1 MSLQTGGV
9 AVGAISTRSTS
20 RSSAIRSASRTGTIP
35 SCSPFSPTRRTSGA
49 VISPFSRCA
58 LASCAMWYLLA
69 CVEKLGRASR
79 GRLLPEAF
87 DEDRQIHLP
96 EILTA
101 AGAHGHLACGPLL
114 VADDQLIG
122 ELLQAMFPDFIGNF
136 FVPQVRF
143 DAEAGCLERVGDLGG
158 VVGLVL
164 GDVEDDHLDRRQPE
178 RHRTGIVLEQD
189 PDEPLHRPD
198 DRPVEQS
205 RALP

>member
-20 RSSAIRSASRTGTIP
+20 RSSAIRNASRTGTIP

-58 LASCAMWYLLA
+58 LFSCAMWYLREP
-69 CVEKLGRASR
+69 EKLGRASR
-79 GRLLPEAF
+79 GRLQPEAF
-87 DEDRQIHLP
+87 DEERQIHLP

-101 AGAHGHLACGPLL
+101 AGAHGHLACRPLL
-114 VADDQLIG
+114 VAHDQLIR
-122 ELLQAMFPDFIGNF
+122 ELLQAMFSDFIGYF

-143 DAEAGCLERVGDLGG
+143 DAEAGRPEVVGNLGR

-164 GDVEDDHLDRRQPE
+164 GNIQDHDLNRRQ
-178 RHRTGIVLEQD
+178 
-189 PDEPLHRPD
+189 
-198 DRPVEQS
+198 
-205 RALP
+205 